1 MTQEQRHK
9 DLDDAG
15 HAPHAAAGHPE
26 PGKRSLTR
34 SRGWRRRSATR
45 APRIALVTRGSRS
58 TARSRAAL

>member
-26 PGKRSLTR
+26 PGKQSLTEIARLKKEVRDAYPANRTRHTRPTVDRPLAGR
-34 SRGWRRRSATR
+34 S
-45 APRIALVTRGSRS
+45 
-58 TARSRAAL
+58 